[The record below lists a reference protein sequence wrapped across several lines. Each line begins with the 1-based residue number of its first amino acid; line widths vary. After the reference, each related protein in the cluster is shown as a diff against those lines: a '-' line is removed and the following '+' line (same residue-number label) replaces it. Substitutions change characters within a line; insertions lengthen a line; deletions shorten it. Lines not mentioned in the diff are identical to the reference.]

1 MKPALVVLAAGMGS
15 RFGGVKQIEPVGP
28 SGEIILEYSVFDAIR
43 AGFGK
48 VVFVLRKDI
57 VADFK
62 THILPR
68 FEKEIQVEIVLQEL
82 DKLPGSHTVP
92 AGRVKPWGTGHAVLM
107 AKSAIKEPFAVIK
120 ADDFYGF
127 DGYRVM
133 GKHLLATNPDS
144 SNFSMV
150 GYELRNTV
158 SDFGTVSRGICQ
170 VNEEDCLSSV
180 VEHTK
185 LEKTGHGIVSNL
197 PDGSTLACTGKEIVS
212 MNLFGFT
219 PQIFTGIEEQFETF
233 MAGKGKTEL
242 NAEIYIPYVV
252 NTMIQRGQS
261 KVKML
266 NSNASW
272 FGITYKEDLQT
283 TRTAIKALVTKREY
297 PEQLW
302 KL

>member
-62 THILPR
+62 AHILPR
-68 FEKEIQVEIVLQEL
+68 FDKEIQVEIVLQEL
-82 DKLPGSHTVP
+82 DKLPGGHTVP

-107 AKSAIKEPFAVIK
+107 AKPAINEPFAVIN

-133 GKHLLATNPDS
+133 GSHLLNTDVS
-144 SNFSMV
+144 SGNFSMV

-158 SDFGTVSRGICQ
+158 SDYGTVSRGICE
-170 VNEEDCLSSV
+170 VDKDGCLSSV
-180 VEHTK
+180 FEHTK
-185 LEKTGHGIVSNL
+185 LEKTSRGIVSNQADGTAL
-197 PDGSTLACTGKEIVS
+197 PCTGMETVS

-219 PQIFTGIEEQFETF
+219 PRIFSGIEEQFDAF
-233 MAGKGKTEL
+233 MAAKGKTEPG
-242 NAEIYIPYVV
+242 AEIYIPSVV
-252 NTMIQRGQS
+252 NTMIHQGQA

-266 NSNASW
+266 NSNATW